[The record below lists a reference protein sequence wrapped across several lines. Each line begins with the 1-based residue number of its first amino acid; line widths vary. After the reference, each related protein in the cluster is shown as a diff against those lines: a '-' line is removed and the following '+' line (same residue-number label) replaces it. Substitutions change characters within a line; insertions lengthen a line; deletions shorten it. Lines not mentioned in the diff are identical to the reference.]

1 MYSAIKTYGKVSLP
15 SVEGWGNQSS
25 IVKDPLKSIT
35 TRRRVKIGTT
45 NTILEM
51 MEDSFDRNDAFAP
64 VKYGT
69 NPHTESNVRSNPNGS
84 KSSSFYPK
92 KNILPNRQDESI
104 RIEVSAPRDM
114 LALSRQSRPRTSVA
128 PVLKSVDH
136 TIRLVNIGDQ
146 QQKEVHDTILK
157 PSVRPVATYKLAPDM
172 DLFEGFQPLKI
183 IENPLTFSGK
193 TNISAPIKQTQ
204 EGGFEYHTE
213 NFTKDELLKFNA
225 TTNKG
230 KKIDMGLNVID
241 DVAVSVQEGITT
253 NFATKKSSK
262 NNIERDDKD
271 ITLLRNLP
279 EFSTKV
285 SKVSHNH
292 VHHERADREL
302 QLNRPNI
309 QQKTN
314 LKAKGEDQVSAREY
328 SLKPRIEHTEVAQ
341 TFRKVQDYVE
351 APSVFLAKPSSWK
364 DNMKRFQGERF
375 SLLE

>member
-1 MYSAIKTYGKVSLP
+1 MYSSIKTYGKVSLP
-15 SVEGWGNQSS
+15 SVEGWNGQSS
-25 IVKDPLKSIT
+25 IVKDPLKSVT
-35 TRRRVKIGTT
+35 TRRREKVGVT

-51 MEDSFDRNDAFAP
+51 MENSFDRNDAFAP

-69 NPHTESNVRSNPNGS
+69 NPHMESNSMSAPNGS

-104 RIEVSAPRDM
+104 RVELSAPRDM

-146 QQKEVHDTILK
+146 QKEVHSTILK
-157 PSVRPVATYKLAPDM
+157 PAVRPVATFKLAPSM

-193 TNISAPIKQTQ
+193 TNISAPFKQTQ
-204 EGGFEYHTE
+204 EGGFEFHTE
-213 NFTKDELLKFNA
+213 NFTKDELLNFNA

-230 KKIDMGLNVID
+230 RKIDVGLNAID
-241 DVAVSVQEGITT
+241 DVAIYTQDGITT
-253 NFATKKSSK
+253 TFSTNKSSK

-285 SKVSHNH
+285 SKVSHDH
-292 VHHERADREL
+292 IHQERIDKEL

-314 LKAKGEDQVSAREY
+314 LKAKGEDQVSTREY

-364 DNMKRFQGERF
+364 DNMKKFQGERF
-375 SLLE
+375 SL